1 MRKRN
6 IIRLAADNVM
16 SHVLQLGGNIVLA
29 MVLLLL
35 IAVLISVYSMSTNI
49 RHSLQESGIRNID
62 TLCEIR
68 FLDELDSELQSD
80 PAMDII
86 KSVDGVEAVT
96 CAWQT
101 GYINTDPALEK
112 LKNIQTGH
120 SFQAIDDEDGKDG
133 LYYIEI
139 DATMSIVI

>member
-62 TLCEIR
+62 L
-68 FLDELDSELQSD
+68 
-80 PAMDII
+80 
-86 KSVDGVEAVT
+86 G
-96 CAWQT
+96 
-101 GYINTDPALEK
+101 
-112 LKNIQTGH
+112 
-120 SFQAIDDEDGKDG
+120 
-133 LYYIEI
+133 
-139 DATMSIVI
+139 

>member
-49 RHSLQESGIRNID
+49 RHSLQVVIFRK
-62 TLCEIR
+62 R
-68 FLDELDSELQSD
+68 FGS
-80 PAMDII
+80 
-86 KSVDGVEAVT
+86 
-96 CAWQT
+96 
-101 GYINTDPALEK
+101 
-112 LKNIQTGH
+112 
-120 SFQAIDDEDGKDG
+120 
-133 LYYIEI
+133 
-139 DATMSIVI
+139 

>member
-49 RHSLQESGIRNID
+49 RRSLQESGIRNQEYRY
-62 TLCEIR
+62 L
-68 FLDELDSELQSD
+68 
-80 PAMDII
+80 
-86 KSVDGVEAVT
+86 V
-96 CAWQT
+96 
-101 GYINTDPALEK
+101 
-112 LKNIQTGH
+112 
-120 SFQAIDDEDGKDG
+120 
-133 LYYIEI
+133 
-139 DATMSIVI
+139 

>member
-49 RHSLQESGIRNID
+49 RRSLQESGIRNID
-62 TLCEIR
+62 TLC
-68 FLDELDSELQSD
+68 
-80 PAMDII
+80 
-86 KSVDGVEAVT
+86 
-96 CAWQT
+96 
-101 GYINTDPALEK
+101 
-112 LKNIQTGH
+112 
-120 SFQAIDDEDGKDG
+120 
-133 LYYIEI
+133 
-139 DATMSIVI
+139 

>member
-1 MRKRN
+1 
-6 IIRLAADNVM
+6 M

-86 KSVDGVEAVT
+86 KSVDGNLCVANRIYKYRSGIGE
-96 CAWQT
+96 
-101 GYINTDPALEK
+101 IEK
-112 LKNIQTGH
+112 Y
-120 SFQAIDDEDGKDG
+120 SDRP
-133 LYYIEI
+133 
-139 DATMSIVI
+139 

>member
-49 RHSLQESGIRNID
+49 RRSLQESGI
-62 TLCEIR
+62 
-68 FLDELDSELQSD
+68 
-80 PAMDII
+80 
-86 KSVDGVEAVT
+86 
-96 CAWQT
+96 
-101 GYINTDPALEK
+101 
-112 LKNIQTGH
+112 
-120 SFQAIDDEDGKDG
+120 
-133 LYYIEI
+133 
-139 DATMSIVI
+139 

>member
-1 MRKRN
+1 
-6 IIRLAADNVM
+6 M

-49 RHSLQESGIRNID
+49 RRSLQESGIRNID

-80 PAMDII
+80 PRYGEMIMVQYQKI
-86 KSVDGVEAVT
+86 TYLEQHNET
-96 CAWQT
+96 CRYNHT
-101 GYINTDPALEK
+101 ICCIMCC
-112 LKNIQTGH
+112 IQMNERG
-120 SFQAIDDEDGKDG
+120 
-133 LYYIEI
+133 
-139 DATMSIVI
+139 